1 MSRFYIPARYYT
13 VQPADNQMKSTV
25 KVAIVILNLAI
36 VWFHL
41 MLQMNKST
49 FDFHDIF
56 KINESHIPCILGCV
70 G

>member
-13 VQPADNQMKSTV
+13 VEPADNQMKSTV

-41 MLQMNKST
+41 MLQMNNQLFISR
-49 FDFHDIF
+49 
-56 KINESHIPCILGCV
+56 ILFF
-70 G
+70 